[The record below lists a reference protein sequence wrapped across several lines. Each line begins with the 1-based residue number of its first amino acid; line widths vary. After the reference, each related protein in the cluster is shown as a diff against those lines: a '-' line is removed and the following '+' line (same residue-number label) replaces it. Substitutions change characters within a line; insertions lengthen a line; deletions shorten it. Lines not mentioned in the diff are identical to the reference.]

1 MSYTQYPAVVRAGVP
16 GATDD
21 RSEGFIVGCQ
31 WINSLTS
38 PRDLYICTDSTVG
51 AATWASAS
59 SGGVSSHPALSTL
72 GWSASGHTG
81 TTNSVACFDGSGA
94 ALTAQATVD
103 GTVLTFSGGVLQ
115 FLSLAAAVTFLNS
128 RTLEEQYAPAGA
140 DVIPAATAVVVTGAF
155 V

>member
-1 MSYTQYPAVVRAGVP
+1 
-16 GATDD
+16 
-21 RSEGFIVGCQ
+21 
-31 WINSLTS
+31 
-38 PRDLYICTDSTVG
+38 
-51 AATWASAS
+51 
-59 SGGVSSHPALSTL
+59 
-72 GWSASGHTG
+72 
-81 TTNSVACFDGSGA
+81 VACFSNTGA

-115 FLSLAAAVTFLNS
+115 FLSVAAAVTFLNS